1 MKLQEALSGA
11 SALSDL
17 ERYVNAGTRTY
28 SAIAAVNEVCPRFQ
42 PASREPCFLLP
53 EFAVPRDRV
62 RVFEDAP
69 PASLRSRYVG
79 EAECWFPIHPE
90 ILNDPG
96 VPYLS
101 DIEAQPSRRA
111 LCVSPMAST
120 RTVYV
125 FRESNV
131 PAHYLK
137 LHLPRQISRF
147 YRFMRYVTVEFCV
160 AISED
165 LRNLAHEQFAYL
177 PESLAMAVG
186 DRANGWG
193 LVVRESEPRPKA
205 KNPRGYIPFFAL
217 YGKDVRRPTDPP
229 LLAQLIDACGAD
241 PVEYACTHLI
251 EPLIATWCHA
261 VRQRGIVFSAHA
273 ENVLLEIDAELQP
286 TRIVHRDLDV
296 EVDPLIRGRR
306 GIHTD
311 FHKNRIDIDLEA
323 SRAAVYSLEYDS
335 FMGHHLFDYLARTL
349 HRVYACDPEALRS
362 VARDSFHRSFPESD
376 EFFPETVHY
385 YENRV
390 GRGNQVPLID
400 TGKKPTWR

>member
-1 MKLQEALSGA
+1 MKLQEAFSGA
-11 SALSDL
+11 SALSYL

-28 SAIAAVNEVCPRFQ
+28 SAVAAVNEVRLRFQ
-42 PASREPCFLLP
+42 PGSRELCFLLP
-53 EFAVPRDRV
+53 EFVVPRGEV
-62 RVFEDAP
+62 HVFEDAP
-69 PASLRSRYVG
+69 PPSLRSRYVG
-79 EAECWFPIHPE
+79 KTECWFPVHPE
-90 ILNDPG
+90 IVNDPG

-101 DIEAQPSRRA
+101 DIQAHPSRRT

-120 RTVYV
+120 RTVYA
-125 FRESNV
+125 FGDSNI

-165 LRNLAHEQFAYL
+165 LRNLAHERFAYL

-193 LVVRESEPRPKA
+193 VVVRETEPRPKA
-205 KNPRGYIPFFAL
+205 GDQRAYIPFFAL
-217 YGKDVRRPTDPP
+217 YGKDVRHPTDPS
-229 LLAQLIDACGAD
+229 LLAQLIEAGRADA
-241 PVEYACTHLI
+241 VEYAYTHLI
-251 EPLIATWCHA
+251 EPLITTWCHA

-296 EVDPLIRGRR
+296 DVDPLIRGRR
-306 GIHTD
+306 GIQTD
-311 FHKNRIDIDLEA
+311 FHKNRIDIDVKA
-323 SRAAVYSLEYDS
+323 SRAAVYSLNYDS
-335 FMGHHLFDYLARTL
+335 FMGHHLFDYLARKL
-349 HRVYACDPEALRS
+349 QQVYACDPEALRAM
-362 VARDSFHRSFPESD
+362 ARASFHRSFPEAG

-385 YENRV
+385 YENRI
-390 GRGNQVPLID
+390 GRGNPIPLID
-400 TGKKPTWR
+400 TGKKPAWR